1 MTEAV
6 EIPIETWPGTVRE
19 VTLGAAAADGGSR
32 ARTVTV
38 GGEKTLPFLG
48 FEAVNAH
55 RPALAVEVN
64 DIDPRVWSPEL
75 AAAWEGVAGDPAA
88 WAAKAVE
95 AGADLIAL
103 RLRGAHP
110 EFGDASAE
118 HCVATVHSVLGAVGV
133 PLVVY
138 GPGVAEK
145 DNEVLVAVAEAT
157 KGERLALGLCE
168 DKNYRTIVAAAL
180 GNGHLVIAFSP
191 IDVNLAKQLNILISD
206 MGLALDRVL
215 MDPNTGAL
223 GYGIE
228 YTYSVMERLRLAA
241 LMGDAMTQQPMICNL
256 GEESWRQKESRV
268 AEGVPAAWGTLALR
282 GQAWE
287 VTTALTVLEAGAD
300 IVVLRHPGSVAAVR
314 EALDDLTGAD
324 GGSGVGAGAG
334 PGAGVGAGAG
344 AGVGGA
350 GAATKG
356 A

>member
-1 MTEAV
+1 MTPV
-6 EIPIETWPGTVRE
+6 EIPTETWPGTVRE
-19 VTLGAAAADGGSR
+19 VTLGAGAADGGTR
-32 ARTVTV
+32 ATTVTV

-48 FEAVNAH
+48 FEAVNPH
-55 RPALAVEVN
+55 RPVVAVEVN
-64 DIDPRVWSPEL
+64 DVDPREWSPAL
-75 AAAWEGVAGDPAA
+75 AATWAGAAGDAAA

-110 EFGDASAE
+110 EFGDRSPDE
-118 HCVATVHSVLGAVGV
+118 CVATVKAVLGAVGV

-138 GPGVAEK
+138 GPGVADK

-180 GNGHLVIAFSP
+180 GNGHLVVAFSP

-206 MGLALDRVL
+206 MGLPLDRVL

-228 YTYSVMERLRLAA
+228 YTFSVMERLRLAA
-241 LMGDAMTQQPMICNL
+241 LMDDAMTQQPMICNL
-256 GEESWRQKESRV
+256 GEESWRQKESRA
-268 AEGVPAAWGTLALR
+268 AEGVPDAWGELALR
-282 GQAWE
+282 GEAWE
-287 VTTALTVLEAGAD
+287 TTTALTVLEAGAD
-300 IVVLRHPGSVAAVR
+300 IVVLRHPGSVAAVQA
-314 EALDDLTGAD
+314 ALDDLTA
-324 GGSGVGAGAG
+324 VKAA
-334 PGAGVGAGAG
+334 
-344 AGVGGA
+344 A
-350 GAATKG
+350 GAAKG

>member
-1 MTEAV
+1 MTATV
-6 EIPIETWPGTVRE
+6 EIPKETWPGAVRE
-19 VTLGAAAADGGSR
+19 VTLGAGAADGGTR
-32 ARTVTV
+32 ASILTV
-38 GGEKTLPFLG
+38 GGETTLPFLA
-48 FEAVNAH
+48 FEAANPH

-64 DIDPRVWSPEL
+64 DAAPAEWSPAL
-75 AAAWEGVAGDPAA
+75 AAAWGGAASEPAA
-88 WAAKAVE
+88 WASAAVE

-118 HCVATVHSVLGAVGV
+118 QCVATVKSVLGAVGV

-145 DNEVLVAVAEAT
+145 DNEVLVAVAEAA

-180 GNGHLVIAFSP
+180 ANGHLVVAFSP

-206 MGLALDRVL
+206 MGLPLDRVL

-228 YTYSVMERLRLAA
+228 YSYSVMERLRLAA
-241 LMGDAMTQQPMICNL
+241 LQGDGMTQQPMICNL
-256 GEESWRQKESRV
+256 GEESWRQKEGR
-268 AEGVPAAWGTLALR
+268 ATEGVPAAWGASALR
-282 GQAWE
+282 GVAWE
-287 VTTALTVLEAGAD
+287 VTTGLTVLQAGAD
-300 IVVLRHPGSVAAVR
+300 IVVLRHPGSVAALR
-314 EALDDLTGAD
+314 EALDELIGA
-324 GGSGVGAGAG
+324 
-334 PGAGVGAGAG
+334 
-344 AGVGGA
+344 
-350 GAATKG
+350 KG